1 MRTTYS
7 RLMHVTLVS
16 AALVLALAA
25 TPTLALGGRPLTIRA
40 VTVRGNTVTITVT
53 NPTARTRD
61 GVICSRVV
69 TSAGPMTVN
78 VPVTAAA
85 GRDVT
90 VRVTAPATVLTVLPL
105 GVVVD
110 DGVPF

>member
-1 MRTTYS
+1 MRPTYS

-25 TPTLALGGRPLTIRA
+25 SPTFALGGRPLTIRA
-40 VTVRGNTVTITVT
+40 VTTRGNTVAITVA
-53 NPTARTRD
+53 NPSAHTRD
-61 GVICSRVV
+61 GGICVQLV
-69 TSAGPMTVN
+69 TTAGPMTVN

-90 VRVTAPATVLTVLPL
+90 IRVTAPATVLDVLPL

>member
-1 MRTTYS
+1 
-7 RLMHVTLVS
+7 MHVTLAC

-25 TPTLALGGRPLTIRA
+25 SPTFALVGRPLTVRA
-40 VTVRGNTVTITVT
+40 VTILGNTVAITVA
-53 NPTARTRD
+53 NPTVHTRD
-61 GVICSRVV
+61 GALCVRLV
-69 TSAGPMTVN
+69 TTAGPMTVN

-85 GRDVT
+85 GGDVT
-90 VRVTAPATVLTVLPL
+90 IRVTAPATVLDVLPL